1 MKGRAAILKAHAQPV
16 AIEEFDVPDPAPGCM
31 VLKITQ
37 AGVCGSDM
45 HLWRG
50 DMTYPL
56 PPQGSHM
63 GHEGAGVVYKLG
75 KGVTA
80 DSLGAPLHE
89 GDRIVHA
96 AIDPC
101 GRCHL
106 CLEGRINLC
115 LYKHGNRS
123 KVGEFPYFQG
133 TFADYYYIHAN
144 KSVFKVPD
152 EVHDELLGPVNC
164 AYGTVL
170 QGLTVAQAGH
180 GQSIVFQG
188 AGGLGLIGTAL
199 AKDMG
204 ADQIIVLDRLENR
217 LELAEELGATHT
229 INIDE
234 YNTPEMRVGR
244 VREITGG
251 RGADLAV
258 EVVGMAE
265 LLPEGLAMITN
276 GGTYLD
282 IGLFFSGRTVE
293 FDPSSFVLSG
303 KKLMGTAMYEPLVLP
318 QVLDFLARNQDRVPL
333 HKLVSHRFPL
343 DAVNDALN
351 QSEWVTGPTPVTRAV
366 IEP

>member
-16 AIEEFDVPDPAPGCM
+16 AIEEFDVPDPEPGCI

-75 KGVTA
+75 KGVTT

-106 CLEGRINLC
+106 CLEGRTNLC

-144 KSVFKVPD
+144 KSVFKVPG
-152 EVHDELLGPVNC
+152 EVHYQLLGPVNC

-188 AGGLGLIGTAL
+188 AGGLGLIGTAPTRSSSSTGWRTASNSPRSL
-199 AKDMG
+199 APRTRSTSTSTTRRRCAWG
-204 ADQIIVLDRLENR
+204 ACARSP
-217 LELAEELGATHT
+217 AGGAPT
-229 INIDE
+229 
-234 YNTPEMRVGR
+234 
-244 VREITGG
+244 
-251 RGADLAV
+251 
-258 EVVGMAE
+258 
-265 LLPEGLAMITN
+265 
-276 GGTYLD
+276 
-282 IGLFFSGRTVE
+282 S
-293 FDPSSFVLSG
+293 PSKS
-303 KKLMGTAMYEPLVLP
+303 
-318 QVLDFLARNQDRVPL
+318 
-333 HKLVSHRFPL
+333 
-343 DAVNDALN
+343 
-351 QSEWVTGPTPVTRAV
+351 WVWPSCSPKGWR
-366 IEP
+366 

>member
-16 AIEEFDVPDPAPGCM
+16 AIEEFDVPDPAPGCI

-50 DMTYPL
+50 DMTYPV
-56 PPQGSHM
+56 PPQGSHL

-75 KGVTA
+75 KGVTT

-170 QGLTVAQAGH
+170 RYASVPPASSTTAREVPQGDHEQHPGHQWTAGC
-180 GQSIVFQG
+180 SPPS
-188 AGGLGLIGTAL
+188 
-199 AKDMG
+199 
-204 ADQIIVLDRLENR
+204 RL
-217 LELAEELGATHT
+217 
-229 INIDE
+229 
-234 YNTPEMRVGR
+234 V
-244 VREITGG
+244 
-251 RGADLAV
+251 
-258 EVVGMAE
+258 
-265 LLPEGLAMITN
+265 
-276 GGTYLD
+276 
-282 IGLFFSGRTVE
+282 
-293 FDPSSFVLSG
+293 
-303 KKLMGTAMYEPLVLP
+303 
-318 QVLDFLARNQDRVPL
+318 
-333 HKLVSHRFPL
+333 
-343 DAVNDALN
+343 
-351 QSEWVTGPTPVTRAV
+351 
-366 IEP
+366 